1 MKTITASKLTLVAMF
16 VMAMFMQ
23 PAHAAE
29 LVASDAKIFLPKD
42 DSTMMVGVV
51 TLKNTSDKEIMVIK
65 VRSSSFKLSMIHQGI
80 NDSGVQ
86 RMMLK
91 SEIILKPGVELKM
104 SPGGVHFM
112 FAGPASKLKKGS
124 TVTAN
129 LYLKSG
135 EKFPV
140 SFDVVK

>member
-1 MKTITASKLTLVAMF
+1 MKTVTASKLTLAAMF
-16 VMAMFMQ
+16 LMAIFAQ
-23 PAHAAE
+23 PVHAAE
-29 LVASDAKIFLPKD
+29 LVTSDAKIFLPKD
-42 DSTMMVGVV
+42 DSTMMVGLV
-51 TLKNTSDKEIMVIK
+51 TLKNTSDQEIMVLK
-65 VRSSSFKLSMIHQGI
+65 VRSSSFKLSMIHQSI

-91 SEIILKPGVELKM
+91 SELILKPGTELKM

-112 FAGPASKLKKGS
+112 FAGPTSKLKKGA

-135 EKFPV
+135 EKLPIK
-140 SFDVVK
+140 FDVVQ